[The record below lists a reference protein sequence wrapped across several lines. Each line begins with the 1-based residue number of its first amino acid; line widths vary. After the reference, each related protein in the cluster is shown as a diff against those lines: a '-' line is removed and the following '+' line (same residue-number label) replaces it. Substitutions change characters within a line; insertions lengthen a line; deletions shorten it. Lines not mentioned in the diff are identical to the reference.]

1 MSYYDRLQGAMG
13 GMESSGSKHLNQL
26 NEVKEKAQDQ
36 FSGASG
42 MLSSVASNAM
52 KGDLKIAGRHI
63 GMAEAKHLGSKY
75 IMKPLRARAKAK
87 METQQKGLS
96 DETNEITT
104 RGEGRLGADSAN
116 VEDAYKLADGSIVGA
131 GARPSATSA
140 QGTRVESGEALE
152 GKVVPKGTGEAD
164 EEGNPTKAHPDDVLD
179 KDTGLKVGEDARL
192 GEITKSAKLI
202 GDDSVGVVSKISKG
216 LDFLGPVGE
225 LASLGV
231 MLGEGIKTAVEAHKN
246 SKSDIS
252 SESSSIQTGA
262 QASMYAGMNRPS
274 FGSMA
279 LPSFDT
285 SKSSAMLQQ

>member
-1 MSYYDRLQGAMG
+1 MSYYDRLQGAMS

-63 GMAEAKHLGSKY
+63 GFAEAKHLGSKY
-75 IMKPLRARAKAK
+75 IIKPLKARKQAN
-87 METQQKGLS
+87 METQQKSLN

-104 RGEGRLGADSAN
+104 RGETRLGGEGSPN
-116 VEDAYKLADGSIVGA
+116 VDPAVRLDAKVGQEVGEGDIVGGG
-131 GARPSATSA
+131 GAWSSLRNET
-140 QGTRVESGEALE
+140 EIE
-152 GKVVPKGTGEAD
+152 GKVVPKG
-164 EEGNPTKAHPDDVLD
+164 GNVSHPDDLLD

-192 GEITKSAKLI
+192 TEITKSAKMI
-202 GDDSVGVVSKISKG
+202 GDDSAGVMGKLSKG